1 MKNLYTLFFLGVAG
15 IFQAQVGIGTTTPNS
30 SALLDVTSTN
40 KGVLLP
46 KVALKAINDNQTIAN
61 PALSL
66 MTYNT
71 TTANS
76 GNLLIEGNRIYTWD
90 SSKWGTFTYLTE
102 IRNLKKPI
110 DFARVSKVSQD
121 FDAQERNTINNGGII
136 PIQWLAT
143 DVVIANTTDITAP
156 DGTDITIKTAS
167 FYQLSGSF
175 SVTIRTPSSAATNFV
190 LTLQKQIGGTGAW
203 TNVVASS
210 RPIEQEATEKIMS
223 ILFPNIVHKFGAND
237 KIRFVISRPIPTS
250 TPAVP
255 TANYIKGTA
264 INTRLAADIKKSIR
278 ITRLAE

>member
-1 MKNLYTLFFLGVAG
+1 MKNLYALFFLGVAG

-30 SALLDVTSTN
+30 SAILDVTSTT
-40 KGVLLP
+40 KGILLP
-46 KVALKAINDNQTIAN
+46 RVALNAINDNQTIAN

-71 TTANS
+71 ATANS

-110 DFARVSKVSQD
+110 DFARVSTVKQD
-121 FDAQERNTINNGGII
+121 FVAQELTTINNDGTI
-136 PIQWLAT
+136 PIQWLAS
-143 DVVIANTTDITAP
+143 DVLVANTTDIAAP

-175 SVTIRTPSSAATNFV
+175 SVTISTPSGAPTNFV
-190 LTLQKQIGGTGAW
+190 LTLQKQIGGAGSW
-203 TNVVASS
+203 TNVAASS
-210 RPIEQEATEKIMS
+210 RPIEEDATDKIIS
-223 ILFPNIVHKFGAND
+223 IVFPNIVHKFGAND
-237 KIRFVISRPIPTS
+237 KIRFVISRPIPTG
-250 TPAVP
+250 TPPVP
-255 TANYIKGTA
+255 TAKYNNGTA
-264 INTRLAADIKKSIR
+264 IDTRLATDVKKSIR